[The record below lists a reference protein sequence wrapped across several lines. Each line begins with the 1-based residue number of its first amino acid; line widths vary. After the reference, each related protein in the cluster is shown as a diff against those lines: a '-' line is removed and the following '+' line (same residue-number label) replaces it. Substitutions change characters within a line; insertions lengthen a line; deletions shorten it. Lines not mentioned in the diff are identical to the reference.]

1 MAFIADTSSEEELVG
16 LAGHATIAEDQ
27 CPEIINSDR
36 HTPLVGETT
45 KESTSL
51 RIKHID
57 ATITKIAYQQI
68 ITELAEI
75 GGSESHAPGR
85 VEHTMRN
92 KALNKGAISVEDIEE
107 TMPWSR
113 YVIVL
118 VLVLFGIG
126 NIELATDVFD
136 ADRRISLR

>member
-1 MAFIADTSSEEELVG
+1 MAFIADTSGEEELVG

-85 VEHTMRN
+85 VERTMRN

>member
-1 MAFIADTSSEEELVG
+1 MAFIADTSGEEELVG

-27 CPEIINSDR
+27 CPQVINSDR

-92 KALNKGAISVEDIEE
+92 KALNKVTIHIEDIEE
-107 TMPWSR
+107 AMAWSR
-113 YVIVL
+113 HVIVL

-126 NIELATDVFD
+126 DVEFATDAFD
-136 ADRRISLR
+136 VERCISLG